1 MFSIYVFLYVWC
13 DTGVTGVCGKRAY
26 EPNSVMGDILLPLE
40 KTLRADRDERLQG
53 DVDMTVDD
61 MLRLLGEGGGLERLS
76 GDACAIA
83 MLLALLPLP
92 TGATLR
98 RLTLMLLSKLL
109 DLE

>member
-1 MFSIYVFLYVWC
+1 MCVHDLFVSRCVRKAC
-13 DTGVTGVCGKRAY
+13 TSY

-40 KTLRADRDERLQG
+40 KTLRVDRDEILQG

-76 GDACAIA
+76 GDACAMA
-83 MLLALLPLP
+83 LLLVLLAPLLPMP
-92 TGATLR
+92 MGTTLR
-98 RLTLMLLSKLL
+98 RLKLMLLSKLL

>member
-1 MFSIYVFLYVWC
+1 
-13 DTGVTGVCGKRAY
+13 
-26 EPNSVMGDILLPLE
+26 MGDILLPLE

-61 MLRLLGEGGGLERLS
+61 MLRLLGEGGGLERLR
-76 GDACAIA
+76 GDACAITL
-83 MLLALLPLP
+83 LLALLPLP
-92 TGATLR
+92 MGATLF